1 MGTWHTCQGVWCES
15 TRARVWFTAHLWSA
29 GWRSRSAIRG
39 LRVERGQRLLDPGS
53 SLFSPSNWNNELQV
67 QSETLLKK
75 SWVEHDIKDAQY
87 KSNKYIPTENN
98 IGKILVCL
106 DYNSRLQFMILK
118 KSKQERKQLISSQPN
133 LINKRGI
140 HTPACSQLVF
150 TPHVVLGI
158 ILLETDTVHN
168 GLGLHISANNLYNM
182 SPRHVCGHTW
192 SRLFLSD
199 NFFFSRL

>member
-1 MGTWHTCQGVWCES
+1 MGTWHTCQGVCRES
-15 TRARVWFTAHLWSA
+15 TRARGWFTAHLWSA
-29 GWRSRSAIRG
+29 GWRRRSAIPG
-39 LRVERGQRLLDPGS
+39 LRVERRQRLLDSGS
-53 SLFSPSNWNNELQV
+53 SPFSPSNWNNELQV

-98 IGKILVCL
+98 RGKILVCL

-133 LINKRGI
+133 LITKRGI

-150 TPHVVLGI
+150 TPHGVLGI

-168 GLGLHISANNLYNM
+168 GLGLPISANNLYNM
-182 SPRHVCGHTW
+182 SPRHVCGHAW

-199 NFFFSRL
+199 NFLFSRL